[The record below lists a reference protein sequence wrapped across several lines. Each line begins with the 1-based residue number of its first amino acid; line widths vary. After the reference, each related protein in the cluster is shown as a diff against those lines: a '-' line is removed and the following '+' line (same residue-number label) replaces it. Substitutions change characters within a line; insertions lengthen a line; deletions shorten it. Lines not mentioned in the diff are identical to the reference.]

1 MKLASKRWCR
11 KALAVLG
18 GVEAEKVNAAPAES
32 EPVLE
37 GIRLIGFSQ
46 KADRLA
52 FSRAPAQLAERLHGM
67 QEVRGSIPLSS
78 TIFFIVETV

>member
-1 MKLASKRWCR
+1 MLFGIYVNVSNGATDLCGWQT
-11 KALAVLG
+11 AVG
-18 GVEAEKVNAAPAES
+18 

-78 TIFFIVETV
+78 TIFSSTWFS

>member
-1 MKLASKRWCR
+1 LLEIDVIDSI
-11 KALAVLG
+11 
-18 GVEAEKVNAAPAES
+18 GVNVAPAES

-52 FSRAPAQLAERLHGM
+52 FSRALAQLAERLHGM

>member
-1 MKLASKRWCR
+1 MRLASKRWCR
-11 KALAVLG
+11 KELAVLG
-18 GVEAEKVNAAPAES
+18 GAEAEKVNAAPAES

-37 GIRLIGFSQ
+37 GIRLIGFLQ

-78 TIFFIVETV
+78 TI